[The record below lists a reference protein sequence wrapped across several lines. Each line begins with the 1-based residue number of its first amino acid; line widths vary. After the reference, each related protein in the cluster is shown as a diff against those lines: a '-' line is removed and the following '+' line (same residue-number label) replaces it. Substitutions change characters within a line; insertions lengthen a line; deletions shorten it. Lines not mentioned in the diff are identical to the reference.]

1 MDPISRAAAA
11 LREANRTGLA
21 CTPIR
26 SIIGE
31 SDVEAAYAV
40 QELNTKERLG
50 AGARLVGRKI
60 GLTAASVQAQLG
72 VSQPDYGMLFHDMD
86 VANGSEIAPGRL
98 IQPKVE
104 AEIALI
110 MGHDLA
116 DEKLT
121 TADVLNAIAW
131 VVPALEIVDSRIESW
146 NIRITDTV
154 ADNASS
160 GLFVLG
166 HDMRRPDSI
175 DLQGCGMALECN
187 GELVASGAGAAC
199 LGSPINAT
207 LWLARVMARVGRPLR
222 AGDVVLSGALGP
234 MVPVTTGNAF
244 EARIEGLGSVRVR
257 FGEAG
262 ANDPSVNKSAQS

>member
-1 MDPISRAAAA
+1 MDPVSRAAVA
-11 LREANRTGLA
+11 LWEADRTGIA
-21 CTPIR
+21 CAPIR
-26 SIIGE
+26 TIIGE

-40 QELNTKERLG
+40 QEQNTKRRIEG
-50 AGARLVGRKI
+50 GARLVGRKI

-86 VANGSEIAPGRL
+86 VANGDEVALGRL

-104 AEIALI
+104 AEVAFI
-110 MGHDLA
+110 MGRDLA

-121 TADVLNAIAW
+121 TADVLGAIAW
-131 VVPALEIVDSRIESW
+131 AVPALEIVDSRVESW

-166 HDMRRPDSI
+166 HDARRLDAI
-175 DLQGCGMALECN
+175 DLQSCGMALECD

-207 LWLARVMARVGRPLR
+207 LWLARVMAKAGRPLR
-222 AGDVVLSGALGP
+222 ADDVVLSGALGP
-234 MVPVTTGNAF
+234 MVAAKPGAAF
-244 EARIEGLGSVRVR
+244 EARIQGLGSVRVS
-257 FGEAG
+257 FGNEA
-262 ANDPSVNKSAQS
+262 SK